1 MITEANQKNILLI
14 NGAAITNG
22 ATASGSFDCRGFDF
36 AQITVFK
43 TLTTALTSL
52 KVEQS
57 DDDSTYSTLNLT
69 SGTDFTAATNGTAAA
84 TTIPYYVFN
93 VDCRGTKRY
102 LKVTAVPGA
111 ATDIVCHV
119 NLGRRAIGS
128 PVNLVG
134 NGGITSVDART
145 ILSV

>member
-22 ATASGSFDCRGFDF
+22 ATSTGSFDCRGFDF
-36 AQITVFK
+36 AQITVYK
-43 TLTTALTSL
+43 SLATALTSL

-57 DDDSTYSTLNLT
+57 DDDSTYSTINLT

-93 VDCRGTKRY
+93 IDTRGTKRY
-102 LKVTAVPGA
+102 LKVSLTPGA
-111 ATDIVCHV
+111 TTDLVCHV

-128 PVNLVG
+128 PVNNTG
-134 NGGITSVDART
+134 NGTTVDART